1 MHCIIYIYIISSPK
15 LNTKYIDVNIYI
27 YKNMYINIYLHDLG
41 VNDQGYPAPR
51 LQGDD
56 RMVRLRVVRK
66 ILDVVMELIR
76 RWRKAWNQQSYFQ
89 IYLS

>member
-51 LQGDD
+51 LRGPKCSYRDEATLGCPERRRDKQ
-56 RMVRLRVVRK
+56 RL
-66 ILDVVMELIR
+66 D
-76 RWRKAWNQQSYFQ
+76 
-89 IYLS
+89 